1 MLTAYLYFIRLK
13 VHTVFM
19 YTDKIFVCISFH
31 QSCSRFIA
39 KMWWNSKFSWRDKFY
54 KICRKNLFVTRKNCF
69 AWLFIFSY
77 KKIANL
83 FIVQYIKLYSIL
95 LVGISTV
102 IPYPPVRK
110 NDIYVPLTCECKF
123 HAVDFVSEVE
133 TFLLPCQESTSRRG
147 SSIRRRRRRKCA
159 GSTLIYTVHCPK
171 NSLNLRIKTEPVTV
185 EADAMVNAW
194 FLGQIYVNNQNL
206 RCIRSRSD
214 RLRFYAEIQIIFG
227 TVYRQNSR

>member
-1 MLTAYLYFIRLK
+1 
-13 VHTVFM
+13 M
-19 YTDKIFVCISFH
+19 YTDKIFVYKSLH

-54 KICRKNLFVTRKNCF
+54 KICRKNLFVTRKNF

-83 FIVQYIKLYSIL
+83 FIVQYIVLYSIL
-95 LVGISTV
+95 LVGIGTV
-102 IPYPPVRK
+102 IPACTYK
-110 NDIYVPLTCECKF
+110 WYIYVPLTCEWKF

-133 TFLLPCQESTSRRG
+133 TFLLLCQESTSRRG

-159 GSTLIYTVHCPK
+159 GSTLIYTVHCTK

-194 FLGQIYVNNQNL
+194 FLGQI
-206 RCIRSRSD
+206 
-214 RLRFYAEIQIIFG
+214 
-227 TVYRQNSR
+227 